1 MPGTGAVGKL
11 FFKKFLKDFGSQK
24 LLSPKSK
31 QTRRTRWKSSL
42 YRLRLASEEPSRQ
55 ENNPARAA
63 ATAHRFRRAPVG

>member
-11 FFKKFLKDFGSQK
+11 FFKGFWESEVAVAE
-24 LLSPKSK
+24 K
-31 QTRRTRWKSSL
+31 QTDETNTVEKQ
-42 YRLRLASEEPSRQ
+42 RLPSQAASEAPSRQ